1 MYFGFKNNEKCSNFE
16 ISNTIGME
24 IYCINNRKTE
34 SFEPGIT
41 FAQVF
46 ERFGITLKSSPM
58 CVCAN
63 GKVMDLDAKV
73 YEECDV
79 EFLDATTSIGARS
92 YLLGLVFVL
101 YKAVSELYPG
111 GRIRVSNAIS
121 KGFYCPVEI
130 GRDLTDEDVTSISER
145 MGSIIGRNIPFI
157 KHTAHTKDVAD
168 IMEQAG
174 RKDNVRLLR
183 SIGAIYT
190 SYYTLEDLPDWFF
203 GVLPPN
209 TGCLKVFGLEPMSG
223 GVLVRLP
230 DKHNPD
236 QLEPLIRQDKMFEI
250 FKEHHDWMRILG
262 FSTLGKLNQAVAKGE
277 TNMIIN
283 VAEALQSQKIV
294 HIADQIVERRNE
306 GKGLK
311 LIMVSGPSS
320 SGKTTFSKRL
330 MVQLMAHGLTPKVLS
345 LDDYFLDRDHTP
357 LDENGEHDFESLY
370 AIDLPFF
377 NEQLK
382 DLLAG
387 KTIQPPRFN
396 FKKGGVREF
405 TDPEMSLGDN
415 DILLIEGIHALNPDL
430 MPDIPADSRF
440 LIYVS
445 ALTCIRIDQHNYI
458 PTTDN
463 RLLRRITRD
472 HKYRSYS
479 AQDTIG
485 RWASVRAG
493 EEKWIFPYQENADVM
508 FNSSLLY
515 EFAVLKWKVEP
526 LLRGVPEKLPEYSE
540 ARRLLN
546 FLEYVVPLQDDEL
559 PPTSVIREFLGGSSF
574 KY

>member
-1 MYFGFKNNEKCSNFE
+1 
-16 ISNTIGME
+16 ME
-24 IYCINNRKTE
+24 IYCKNNGKTE
-34 SFEPGIT
+34 SFNPGVT
-41 FAQVF
+41 FTEIFSAMDISL
-46 ERFGITLKSSPM
+46 RSCPM
-58 CVCAN
+58 CVYAN
-63 GKVMDLDAKV
+63 GIVKDMEAKV
-73 YEECDV
+73 YEDCDV
-79 EFLDATTSIGARS
+79 EFLDATTSTGARS
-92 YLLGLVFVL
+92 CLLGLVFVL

-130 GRDLTDEDVTSISER
+130 GRELTDEDVTLISER
-145 MGSIIGRNIPFI
+145 MGSIIGRCIPFV
-157 KHTAHTKDVAD
+157 KHTAHTAQVAD
-168 IMEQAG
+168 IMEKSG
-174 RKDNVRLLR
+174 RKDNARLLR
-183 SIGAIYT
+183 SIGTIYS
-190 SYYTLEDLPDWFF
+190 SYYTLEELPDWFF
-203 GVLPPN
+203 GVLPPH

-230 DKHNPD
+230 DKNNPD
-236 QLEPLIRQDKMFEI
+236 QLEPLIRQDKMFGI

-262 FSTLGKLNQAVAKGE
+262 FSTLGKLNGAVSKGQ

-294 HIADQIVERRNE
+294 HIADQIVARRNE

-330 MVQLMAHGLTPKVLS
+330 MVQLMAQGLTPKVLS

-377 NEQLK
+377 NQQLK

-387 KTIQPPRFN
+387 KSIQPPRFN
-396 FKKGGVREF
+396 FKKGGIREF
-405 TDPEMSLGDN
+405 TDPEMTLGDN

-430 MPDIPADSRF
+430 MPEIPAERRF

-445 ALTCIRIDQHNYI
+445 ALTSIRIDQHNYI

-463 RLLRRITRD
+463 RLLRRIIRD

-479 AQDTIG
+479 AVDTLS

-493 EEKWIFPYQENADVM
+493 EEKWIFPFQENADAM
-508 FNSSLLY
+508 FNSAMIF
-515 EFAVLKWKVEP
+515 EIAVIKDMVAP
-526 LLRGVPEKLPEYSE
+526 LLDEVPEDSPQYAKACQLKDFLKLFKTIPSQ
-540 ARRLLN
+540 N
-546 FLEYVVPLQDDEL
+546 L
-559 PPTSVIREFLGGSSF
+559 PPTSLVREFIGGSSF
-574 KY
+574 HY

>member
-1 MYFGFKNNEKCSNFE
+1 
-16 ISNTIGME
+16 ME
-24 IYCINNRKTE
+24 IYCINNKKTQ
-34 SFEPGIT
+34 SFNPGVT
-41 FAQVF
+41 FTEIFSALDVP
-46 ERFGITLKSSPM
+46 LKGSPI

-63 GKVMDLDAKV
+63 GKVMDMETRV
-73 YEECDV
+73 YEEFDV
-79 EFLDATTSIGARS
+79 EFLDATTSLGARS

-121 KGFYCPVEI
+121 KGFHCPVEI
-130 GRDLTDEDVTSISER
+130 GRELTDDDVTSISER
-145 MGSIIGRNIPFI
+145 MGSIIGRNIPFV
-157 KHTAHTKDVAD
+157 KHTAHTTDVAD

-183 SIGAIYT
+183 SIGSLYT

-203 GVLPPN
+203 GVLPPH
-209 TGCLKVFGLEPMSG
+209 TGCLKVFGLESMSG

-230 DKHNPD
+230 DKNNPD
-236 QLEPLIRQDKMFEI
+236 QLEPMIRQDKMFGI
-250 FKEHHDWMRILG
+250 FKEHHDWMGILG
-262 FSTLGKLNQAVAKGE
+262 FSTLGELNEAIAKGQ

-294 HIADQIVERRNE
+294 HIADQIVARKNE

-311 LIMVSGPSS
+311 LVMVSGPSS

-330 MVQLMAHGLTPKVLS
+330 MVQLMAQGLTPKVIS

-377 NEQLK
+377 NAQLK
-382 DLLAG
+382 DLLDG
-387 KTIQPPRFN
+387 KTIQPPTFN
-396 FKKGGVREF
+396 FKKGGIREF
-405 TDPEMSLGDN
+405 TDPEITLGEN

-430 MPDIPADSRF
+430 MPDIPADRRF

-445 ALTCIRIDQHNYI
+445 ALTSIRIDEHNYI

-479 AQDTIG
+479 AVDTIG
-485 RWASVRAG
+485 RWPSVRAG
-493 EEKWIFPYQENADVM
+493 EEKWIFPYQENADAM
-508 FNSSLLY
+508 FNSAMMF
-515 EFAVLKWKVEP
+515 EIAVIKDMVAP
-526 LLRGVPEKLPEYSE
+526 LLEEVPENSPEY
-540 ARRLLN
+540 AKACQLKA
-546 FLEYVVPLQDDEL
+546 FLKLFKTIPSQNL
-559 PPTSVIREFLGGSSF
+559 PPTSLVREFIGGSSF
-574 KY
+574 HY

>member
-1 MYFGFKNNEKCSNFE
+1 
-16 ISNTIGME
+16 ME
-24 IYCINNRKTE
+24 IYCINNKKTE
-34 SFEPGIT
+34 SFNPGVS
-41 FAQVF
+41 FAEIFNNLNV
-46 ERFGITLKSSPM
+46 TLKGSPI
-58 CVCAN
+58 CVCSN
-63 GKVMDLDAKV
+63 GRVMDMESKA
-73 YEECDV
+73 YENCDV

-101 YKAVSELYPG
+101 YKAVSELYPE

-121 KGFYCPVEI
+121 KGFYCPIEI
-130 GRDLTDEDVTSISER
+130 GRPVTDEDVTVISER
-145 MGSIIGRNIPFI
+145 MGSIIGRSIPFV
-157 KHTAHTKDVAD
+157 KHTAHTADVAD
-168 IMEQAG
+168 ILERSG

-183 SIGAIYT
+183 TLGTIYT
-190 SYYTLEDLPDWFF
+190 SYYTLEELPDWFF
-203 GVLPPN
+203 GVLPPH
-209 TGCLKVFGLEPMSG
+209 TGCLKVFGLEPMAD

-230 DKHNPD
+230 DKNNPD

-262 FSTLGKLNQAVAKGE
+262 FSTLGRLNEAIANGQ

-294 HIADQIVERRNE
+294 HIADQIVARRNE

-311 LIMVSGPSS
+311 LVMVSGPSS

-330 MVQLMAHGLTPKVLS
+330 MVQLMAQGLTPKVLS

-377 NEQLK
+377 NQQLK

-387 KTIQPPRFN
+387 KSIQPPRFN

-493 EEKWIFPYQENADVM
+493 EEKWIFPYQENADAM
-508 FNSSLLY
+508 FNSAMIF
-515 EFAVLKWKVEP
+515 EIAVIKDMVLP
-526 LLRGVPEKLPEYSE
+526 LLDEVPENSPEY
-540 ARRLLN
+540 AKACQLKD
-546 FLEYVVPLQDDEL
+546 FLKLFKTIPSQNL
-559 PPTSVIREFLGGSSF
+559 PPTSLVREFIGGSSF
-574 KY
+574 HY

>member
-1 MYFGFKNNEKCSNFE
+1 
-16 ISNTIGME
+16 ME
-24 IYCINNRKTE
+24 IYCINNKKTE
-34 SFEPGIT
+34 SFNPGVT
-41 FAQVF
+41 FTQIF
-46 ERFGITLKSSPM
+46 NTLKITLRGCPM
-58 CVCAN
+58 CVYAN
-63 GKVMDLDAKV
+63 GKVMDMEAKV
-73 YEECDV
+73 YEDCDV
-79 EFLDATTSIGARS
+79 EFLDATTSTGARS
-92 YLLGLVFVL
+92 CLLGLVFVL
-101 YKAVSELYPG
+101 YKAITELYPG

-130 GRDLTDEDVTSISER
+130 GRDLTDEDVTMISER
-145 MGSIIGRNIPFI
+145 MGSIIGRSIPFVR
-157 KHTAHTKDVAD
+157 HTAHTKEVAD
-168 IMEQAG
+168 IMEKSG
-174 RKDNVRLLR
+174 RKDSARLLR
-183 SIGAIYT
+183 SIGTIYS
-190 SYYTLEDLPDWFF
+190 SYYTLEELPDWFF
-203 GVLPPN
+203 GVLPPH

-236 QLEPLIRQDKMFEI
+236 QLEPMIRQDKMFGI

-262 FSTLGKLNQAVAKGE
+262 FSTLGKLNEAIAKGQ

-294 HIADQIVERRNE
+294 HIADQIVKRRNE

-320 SGKTTFSKRL
+320 SGRTTFSKRL
-330 MVQLMAHGLTPKVLS
+330 MVQLLAHGLTPKVLS

-382 DLLAG
+382 DLLSG
-387 KTIQPPRFN
+387 KSIRPPRFN
-396 FKKGGVREF
+396 FKKGGIREF
-405 TDPEMSLGDN
+405 TEPEMSLGEN
-415 DILLIEGIHALNPDL
+415 DVLLIEGIHALNPDL
-430 MPDIPADSRF
+430 MPDIPAERRF

-445 ALTCIRIDQHNYI
+445 ALTSIRIDQHNYI

-493 EEKWIFPYQENADVM
+493 EEKWIFPYQENADAM
-508 FNSSLLY
+508 FNSAMIF
-515 EFAVLKWKVEP
+515 EIAVIKDMVAPILEE
-526 LLRGVPEKLPEYSE
+526 VPEDSPQYAKACQLKDFLKLFRTIPSQ
-540 ARRLLN
+540 N
-546 FLEYVVPLQDDEL
+546 L
-559 PPTSVIREFLGGSSF
+559 PPTSLVREFIGGSSF
-574 KY
+574 HY

>member
-1 MYFGFKNNEKCSNFE
+1 
-16 ISNTIGME
+16 ME
-24 IYCINNRKTE
+24 IYCKNNGKTE
-34 SFEPGIT
+34 SFNPGVT
-41 FAQVF
+41 FTEIFSAMDISL
-46 ERFGITLKSSPM
+46 RSCPM
-58 CVCAN
+58 CVYAN
-63 GKVMDLDAKV
+63 GIVKDMEAKV
-73 YEECDV
+73 YEDCDV
-79 EFLDATTSIGARS
+79 EFLDATTSTGARS
-92 YLLGLVFVL
+92 CLLGLVFVL

-130 GRDLTDEDVTSISER
+130 GRELTDEDVTLISER
-145 MGSIIGRNIPFI
+145 MGSIIGRCIPFV
-157 KHTAHTKDVAD
+157 KHTAHTAQVAD
-168 IMEQAG
+168 IMEKSG
-174 RKDNVRLLR
+174 RKDNARLLR
-183 SIGAIYT
+183 SIGTIYS

-203 GVLPPN
+203 GVLPPH

-230 DKHNPD
+230 DKNNPD
-236 QLEPLIRQDKMFEI
+236 QLEPLIRQDKMFGI

-262 FSTLGKLNQAVAKGE
+262 FSTLGKLNGAVARGE

-294 HIADQIVERRNE
+294 HIADQIVARRNE

-330 MVQLMAHGLTPKVLS
+330 MVQLMAQGLTPKVLS

-377 NEQLK
+377 NQQLK
-382 DLLAG
+382 DLLDG
-387 KTIQPPRFN
+387 KSIRPPRFN
-396 FKKGGVREF
+396 FKKGGIREF
-405 TDPEMSLGDN
+405 TDPEMTLGDN
-415 DILLIEGIHALNPDL
+415 DMLLIEGIHALNPDL
-430 MPDIPADSRF
+430 MPDIPAERSF

-445 ALTCIRIDQHNYI
+445 ALTSIRIDQHNYI

-472 HKYRSYS
+472 HKYRNYS
-479 AQDTIG
+479 AVDTLS

-493 EEKWIFPYQENADVM
+493 EEKWIFPFQENADAM
-508 FNSSLLY
+508 FNSAMIF
-515 EFAVLKWKVEP
+515 EIAVIKDMVAP
-526 LLRGVPEKLPEYSE
+526 LLDEVPEDSPQYAKACQLKDFLKLFKTIPSQ
-540 ARRLLN
+540 N
-546 FLEYVVPLQDDEL
+546 L
-559 PPTSVIREFLGGSSF
+559 PPTSLVREFIGGSSF
-574 KY
+574 HY

>member
-1 MYFGFKNNEKCSNFE
+1 
-16 ISNTIGME
+16 ME
-24 IYCINNRKTE
+24 IYCINNKKTE
-34 SFEPGIT
+34 SFNPGVT
-41 FAQVF
+41 FTQIF
-46 ERFGITLKSSPM
+46 NTLKITLRGCPM
-58 CVCAN
+58 CVYAN
-63 GKVMDLDAKV
+63 GKVMDMEAKV
-73 YEECDV
+73 YEDCDV
-79 EFLDATTSIGARS
+79 EFLDATTSTGARS
-92 YLLGLVFVL
+92 CLLGLVFVL
-101 YKAVSELYPG
+101 YKAITELYPG

-130 GRDLTDEDVTSISER
+130 GRDLTDEDVTMISER
-145 MGSIIGRNIPFI
+145 MGSIIGRSIPFV
-157 KHTAHTKDVAD
+157 KHTAHTKEVAD
-168 IMEQAG
+168 IMEKSG
-174 RKDNVRLLR
+174 RKDSARLLR
-183 SIGAIYT
+183 SIGTIYS
-190 SYYTLEDLPDWFF
+190 SYYTLEELPDWFF
-203 GVLPPN
+203 GVLPPH

-236 QLEPLIRQDKMFEI
+236 QLEPMIRQDKMFGI

-262 FSTLGKLNQAVAKGE
+262 FSTLGKLNEAIAKGQ

-294 HIADQIVERRNE
+294 HIADQIVKRRNE

-330 MVQLMAHGLTPKVLS
+330 MVQLLAQGLTPKVLS

-382 DLLAG
+382 DLLSG
-387 KTIQPPRFN
+387 KSIRPPRFN
-396 FKKGGVREF
+396 FKKGGIREF
-405 TDPEMSLGDN
+405 TDPEMTLGDN
-415 DILLIEGIHALNPDL
+415 DMLLIEGIHALNPDL
-430 MPDIPADSRF
+430 MPDIPAERSF

-445 ALTCIRIDQHNYI
+445 ALTSIRIDQHNYI

-463 RLLRRITRD
+463 RLLRRIIRD

-479 AQDTIG
+479 AVDTLS

-493 EEKWIFPYQENADVM
+493 EEKWIFPFQENADAM
-508 FNSSLLY
+508 FNSAMIF
-515 EFAVLKWKVEP
+515 EIAVIKDMVAP
-526 LLRGVPEKLPEYSE
+526 LLDEVPEDSPQYAKACQLKDFLKLFKTIPSQ
-540 ARRLLN
+540 N
-546 FLEYVVPLQDDEL
+546 L
-559 PPTSVIREFLGGSSF
+559 PPTSLVREFIGGSSF
-574 KY
+574 HY

>member
-1 MYFGFKNNEKCSNFE
+1 
-16 ISNTIGME
+16 ME
-24 IYCINNRKTE
+24 IYCKNNGKTG
-34 SFEPGIT
+34 SFNPGVT
-41 FAQVF
+41 FSEIF
-46 ERFGITLKSSPM
+46 SSMDISLRSCPM
-58 CVCAN
+58 CVYAN
-63 GKVMDLDAKV
+63 GIVKDMETKV
-73 YEECDV
+73 YEDCDV
-79 EFLDATTSIGARS
+79 EFLDATTSTGARS
-92 YLLGLVFVL
+92 CLLGLVFVL
-101 YKAVSELYPG
+101 YKAISELYPG
-111 GRIRVSNAIS
+111 GRMRVSNAIS

-130 GRDLTDEDVTSISER
+130 GRELTDDDVTLISER
-145 MGSIIGRNIPFI
+145 MGSIIGRCIPFV
-157 KHTAHTKDVAD
+157 KHTAHTSQVAD
-168 IMEQAG
+168 IMEKSG
-174 RKDNVRLLR
+174 RKDNARLLR
-183 SIGAIYT
+183 SIGTIYS

-203 GVLPPN
+203 GVLPPH
-209 TGCLKVFGLEPMSG
+209 TGCLKVFGLEPMAG

-230 DKHNPD
+230 DKNNPD
-236 QLEPLIRQDKMFEI
+236 QLEPMVRQDKMFGI

-262 FSTLGKLNQAVAKGE
+262 FSTLGKLNGAIARGD

-294 HIADQIVERRNE
+294 HIADQIVKRREE

-330 MVQLMAHGLTPKVLS
+330 MVQLLAHGLTPKVLS

-382 DLLAG
+382 DLLDG
-387 KTIQPPRFN
+387 KAIRPPRFN

-405 TDPEMSLGDN
+405 TEPEMTLGEN
-415 DILLIEGIHALNPDL
+415 DMLLIEGIHALNPNL
-430 MPDIPADSRF
+430 MPDIPAERSF

-445 ALTCIRIDQHNYI
+445 ALTSIRIDQHNYI

-472 HKYRSYS
+472 HKYRNYS

-493 EEKWIFPYQENADVM
+493 EEKWIFPYQENADAM
-508 FNSSLLY
+508 FNSAMIF
-515 EFAVLKWKVEP
+515 EIAVIKDMVAP
-526 LLRGVPEKLPEYSE
+526 LLEEVPEDSPQYAKACQLKDFLKLFKTIPSQ
-540 ARRLLN
+540 N
-546 FLEYVVPLQDDEL
+546 L
-559 PPTSVIREFLGGSSF
+559 PPTSLVREFIGGSSF
-574 KY
+574 HY

>member
-1 MYFGFKNNEKCSNFE
+1 
-16 ISNTIGME
+16 
-24 IYCINNRKTE
+24 
-34 SFEPGIT
+34 
-41 FAQVF
+41 
-46 ERFGITLKSSPM
+46 M

-63 GKVMDLDAKV
+63 GKITDLDSKV
-73 YEECDV
+73 YEACDV
-79 EFLDATTSIGARS
+79 EFLDATTSLGARS

-101 YKAVSELYPG
+101 YKAVTELYPG

-130 GRDLTDEDVTSISER
+130 GRELTDDDVTVISER
-145 MGSIIGRNIPFI
+145 MGSIIGRNIPFV
-157 KHTAHTKDVAD
+157 KHTAHTTQVAD
-168 IMEQAG
+168 IMERAG

-183 SIGAIYT
+183 SIGSIYT

-203 GVLPPN
+203 GTLPPN

-230 DKHNPD
+230 DKNNPE

-250 FKEHHDWMRILG
+250 FKEHHDWMQILG
-262 FSTLGKLNQAVAKGE
+262 FSTLGRLNQAVAKGE

-377 NEQLK
+377 NQQLK
-382 DLLAG
+382 ELLEG
-387 KTIQPPRFN
+387 KSILPPRFN
-396 FKKGGVREF
+396 FKKGGIREF
-405 TDPEMSLGDN
+405 TDPEMTLGDN
-415 DILLIEGIHALNPDL
+415 DILLIEGIHALNPDI
-430 MPDIPADSRF
+430 MPDIPADRRF

-493 EEKWIFPYQENADVM
+493 EEKWIFPYQENADAM
-508 FNSSLLY
+508 FNSAMIF
-515 EFAVLKWKVEP
+515 EIAVIKDMVLP
-526 LLRGVPEKLPEYSE
+526 LLDEVPENSPEY
-540 ARRLLN
+540 AKACQLKD
-546 FLEYVVPLQDDEL
+546 FLKLFRTIPSQNL
-559 PPTSVIREFLGGSSF
+559 PPTSLVREFIGGSSF
-574 KY
+574 HY

>member
-1 MYFGFKNNEKCSNFE
+1 MKFE
-16 ISNTIGME
+16 TLSGTNME
-24 IYCINNRKTE
+24 IFCKNIGKTA
-34 SFEPGIT
+34 SFNPGVS
-41 FAQVF
+41 FS
-46 ERFGITLKSSPM
+46 GIYSELGISMKGCPM
-58 CVCAN
+58 CVCVN
-63 GKVMDLDAKV
+63 GEITHLDDKA
-73 YEECDV
+73 YRDCDI
-79 EFLDATTSIGARS
+79 EFLDATSSTGARS
-92 YLLGLVFVL
+92 CLLGLVFVL
-101 YKAVSELYPG
+101 YKAVTELYPG
-111 GRIRVSNAIS
+111 SRINVSNAIS
-121 KGFYCPVEI
+121 KGFYCPVDI
-130 GRDLTDEDVTSISER
+130 GRDLTDEDVTLISER
-145 MGSIIGRNIPFI
+145 MGSIIGRSIPFV
-157 KHTAHTKDVAD
+157 KHTAHTSDVAD
-168 IMEQAG
+168 IMERSG
-174 RKDNVRLLR
+174 RDDTARLLR
-183 SIGAIYT
+183 SIGSIY
-190 SYYTLEDLPDWFF
+190 SDYYTLEDLPDWFF
-203 GVLPPN
+203 GVLPPD
-209 TGCLKVFGLEPMSG
+209 TGCLKVFGLESMAG

-236 QLEPLIRQDKMFEI
+236 QLEPLIRQDKMFGI
-250 FKEHHDWMRILG
+250 FKEHHDWMDILG
-262 FSTLGKLNQAVAKGE
+262 FSTLGELNEAIAKGQ

-294 HIADQIVERRNE
+294 HIADQIVQRRNE

-311 LIMVSGPSS
+311 LVMVSGPSS

-377 NEQLK
+377 NQQLK

-387 KTIQPPRFN
+387 KSILPPRFN

-405 TDPEMSLGDN
+405 TDPEMTLGDN

-479 AQDTIG
+479 AQDTLS
-485 RWASVRAG
+485 RWPSVRAG
-493 EEKWIFPYQENADVM
+493 EEKWIFPFQENADAM
-508 FNSSLLY
+508 FNSAMIF
-515 EFAVLKWKVEP
+515 EIAVIKDMVLP
-526 LLRGVPEKLPEYSE
+526 LLDEVPENSPEY
-540 ARRLLN
+540 AKACQLKD
-546 FLEYVVPLQDDEL
+546 FLKLFKTIPSQNL
-559 PPTSVIREFLGGSSF
+559 PPTSLVREFIGGSSF
-574 KY
+574 HY

>member
-1 MYFGFKNNEKCSNFE
+1 
-16 ISNTIGME
+16 ME
-24 IYCINNRKTE
+24 IYCINSKKSE
-34 SFEPGIT
+34 SFNPGVT
-41 FAQVF
+41 FTEIFNQMGVQ
-46 ERFGITLKSSPM
+46 LKGCPM
-58 CVCAN
+58 CVYAN
-63 GKVMDLDAKV
+63 GKAMDMESKV
-73 YEECDV
+73 YEDCDV
-79 EFLDATTSIGARS
+79 EFLDVTTSTGSRS
-92 YLLGLVFVL
+92 CLLGLVFVL
-101 YKAVSELYPG
+101 YKAITELYPG
-111 GRIRVSNAIS
+111 GRLKVSNALS

-130 GRDLTDEDVTSISER
+130 GRDLTDEDVTMISER
-145 MGSIIGRNIPFI
+145 MGSIIGRNIPFV
-157 KHTAHTKDVAD
+157 KQTAHTTDVAD
-168 IMEQAG
+168 IMEKSG
-174 RKDNVRLLR
+174 RKDSARLLR
-183 SIGAIYT
+183 SIGTIYS

-203 GVLPPN
+203 GVLPPH
-209 TGCLKVFGLEPMSG
+209 TGCLKVFGLEPMHG

-230 DKHNPD
+230 DKNNPE
-236 QLEPLIRQDKMFEI
+236 QLEPMIRQEKMFGI

-262 FSTLGKLNQAVAKGE
+262 FSTLGKLNEAIARGE

-294 HIADQIVERRNE
+294 HIADQIVKRREE

-330 MVQLMAHGLTPKVLS
+330 MVQLMAHGLTPKVIS

-377 NEQLK
+377 NQQLK
-382 DLLAG
+382 DLLDG
-387 KTIQPPRFN
+387 KAILPPRFN
-396 FKKGGVREF
+396 FKKGGIREF
-405 TDPEMSLGDN
+405 TDPEMKLGEN

-430 MPDIPADSRF
+430 MPDIPAERRF

-445 ALTCIRIDQHNYI
+445 ALTSIRIDQHNYI

-493 EEKWIFPYQENADVM
+493 EEKWIFPFQENADAM
-508 FNSSLLY
+508 FNSAMIF
-515 EFAVLKWKVEP
+515 EIAVIKDMVLP
-526 LLRGVPEKLPEYSE
+526 LLDEVPENSPQYAKACQLKDFLKLFRTIPSQ
-540 ARRLLN
+540 N
-546 FLEYVVPLQDDEL
+546 L
-559 PPTSVIREFLGGSSF
+559 PPTSLVREFIGGSSF
-574 KY
+574 HY

>member
-1 MYFGFKNNEKCSNFE
+1 
-16 ISNTIGME
+16 ME
-24 IYCINNRKTE
+24 IYCKNNGKTE
-34 SFEPGIT
+34 SFNPGVSFTEIFST
-41 FAQVF
+41 M
-46 ERFGITLKSSPM
+46 GITLRSCPM
-58 CVCAN
+58 CVYAN
-63 GKVMDLDAKV
+63 GIVKDMETKV
-73 YEECDV
+73 YEDCDV
-79 EFLDATTSIGARS
+79 EFLDATTSTGARS
-92 YLLGLVFVL
+92 CLLGLVFVL
-101 YKAVSELYPG
+101 YKAISELYPG
-111 GRIRVSNAIS
+111 GRMRVSNAIS

-130 GRDLTDEDVTSISER
+130 GRELTDDDVTLISER
-145 MGSIIGRNIPFI
+145 MGSIIGRCIPFV
-157 KHTAHTKDVAD
+157 KHTAHTAQVAD
-168 IMEQAG
+168 IMEKSG
-174 RKDNVRLLR
+174 RKDNARLLR
-183 SIGAIYT
+183 SIGTLYT

-203 GVLPPN
+203 GVLPPH
-209 TGCLKVFGLEPMSG
+209 TGCLKVFGLEAMSG

-230 DKHNPD
+230 DKNNPD
-236 QLEPLIRQDKMFEI
+236 QLEPMVRQDKMFGI

-262 FSTLGKLNQAVAKGE
+262 FSTLGKLNGAIARGE

-294 HIADQIVERRNE
+294 HIADQIVKRREE

-330 MVQLMAHGLTPKVLS
+330 MVQLLAHGLTPKVLS

-382 DLLAG
+382 DLLDG
-387 KTIQPPRFN
+387 KAIRPPRFN

-405 TDPEMSLGDN
+405 TEPEMTLGEN
-415 DILLIEGIHALNPDL
+415 DMLLIEGIHALNPNL
-430 MPDIPADSRF
+430 MPDIPAERSF

-445 ALTCIRIDQHNYI
+445 ALTSIRIDQHNYI

-472 HKYRSYS
+472 HKYRNYS

-493 EEKWIFPYQENADVM
+493 EEKWIFPYQENADAM
-508 FNSSLLY
+508 FNSAMIF
-515 EFAVLKWKVEP
+515 EIAVIKDMVAP
-526 LLRGVPEKLPEYSE
+526 LLEEVPEDSPQYAKACQLKDFLKLFKTIPSQ
-540 ARRLLN
+540 N
-546 FLEYVVPLQDDEL
+546 L
-559 PPTSVIREFLGGSSF
+559 PPTSLVREFIGGSSF
-574 KY
+574 HY

>member
-1 MYFGFKNNEKCSNFE
+1 
-16 ISNTIGME
+16 ME
-24 IYCINNRKTE
+24 IYCINNKKTE
-34 SFEPGIT
+34 SFNPGVT
-41 FAQVF
+41 FTQIF
-46 ERFGITLKSSPM
+46 NTLKITLRGCPM
-58 CVCAN
+58 CVYAN
-63 GKVMDLDAKV
+63 GKVMDMEAKV
-73 YEECDV
+73 YEDCDV
-79 EFLDATTSIGARS
+79 EFLDATTSTGARS
-92 YLLGLVFVL
+92 CLLGLVFVL
-101 YKAVSELYPG
+101 YKAITELYPG

-130 GRDLTDEDVTSISER
+130 GRDLTDEDVTMISER
-145 MGSIIGRNIPFI
+145 MGSIIGRSIPFVR
-157 KHTAHTKDVAD
+157 HTAHTKEVAD
-168 IMEQAG
+168 IMEKSG
-174 RKDNVRLLR
+174 RKDSARLLR
-183 SIGAIYT
+183 SIGTIYS
-190 SYYTLEDLPDWFF
+190 SYYTLEELPDWFF
-203 GVLPPN
+203 GVLPPH

-236 QLEPLIRQDKMFEI
+236 QLEPMIRQDKMFGI

-262 FSTLGKLNQAVAKGE
+262 FSTLGKLNEAIAKGQ

-294 HIADQIVERRNE
+294 HIADQIVKRRNE

-330 MVQLMAHGLTPKVLS
+330 MVQLLAHGLTPKVLS

-382 DLLAG
+382 DLLSG
-387 KTIQPPRFN
+387 KSIRPPRFN
-396 FKKGGVREF
+396 FKKGGIREF
-405 TDPEMSLGDN
+405 TEPEMSLGEN
-415 DILLIEGIHALNPDL
+415 DVLLIEGIHALNPDL
-430 MPDIPADSRF
+430 MPDIPAERRF

-445 ALTCIRIDQHNYI
+445 ALTSIRIDQHNYI

-493 EEKWIFPYQENADVM
+493 EEKWIFPYQENADAM
-508 FNSSLLY
+508 FNSAMIF
-515 EFAVLKWKVEP
+515 EIAVIKDMVAPILEE
-526 LLRGVPEKLPEYSE
+526 VPEDSPQYAKACQLKDFLKLFRTIPSQ
-540 ARRLLN
+540 N
-546 FLEYVVPLQDDEL
+546 L
-559 PPTSVIREFLGGSSF
+559 PPTSLVREFIGGSSF
-574 KY
+574 HY